1 MSGINEVGQ
10 TTQSHS
16 CLSWNPL
23 GGTSSNLRPIM
34 SRLLSSID
42 ENGNDHSRMITSAE
56 SFSVKMAS
64 SLLRYI
70 SFLDALD
77 AFRTRFL
84 DATDTSLL
92 SATSEDSFQSDSTL
106 SVSDCDG
113 ATNSDLPG
121 QGKRETE
128 DTPTAINWQQ
138 MPTSDPKRLGSSPPN
153 NHQNVVR
160 RWRESLRCDR
170 TLEKACSFSHHVSLS
185 GSADHRAI
193 WSRTEQS
200 QASETKIEWME
211 FG

>member
-1 MSGINEVGQ
+1 
-10 TTQSHS
+10 
-16 CLSWNPL
+16 
-23 GGTSSNLRPIM
+23 M

-128 DTPTAINWQQ
+128 DTPTAIN
-138 MPTSDPKRLGSSPPN
+138 
-153 NHQNVVR
+153 
-160 RWRESLRCDR
+160 
-170 TLEKACSFSHHVSLS
+170 
-185 GSADHRAI
+185 
-193 WSRTEQS
+193 
-200 QASETKIEWME
+200 
-211 FG
+211 